1 MSGEMSEGVSVGEDE
16 RFAAGAA
23 RYAAY
28 LSTIEGR
35 LRLDLG
41 WANLKE
47 LADAELLRG
56 VGDEYE
62 GMALDAGGGTGA
74 LALRLAAEGWQVA
87 VLDSSQAM
95 LELAGE
101 NARREGLEARLT
113 LHLCD
118 AAGAAEL
125 FAPASFDL
133 AACHN
138 VLEYVAEPAEVVR
151 ALTACVRPGG
161 LVSLLARNRAGEVLR
176 SAVKARDLDAAR
188 HALTAAEVRESLY
201 GGPARLF
208 DAQALHAL
216 LDERAWEVIAARGIR
231 VVADYLPPEL
241 FVDEEAYAR
250 LLSFETELGAR
261 SEFAAV
267 ARYTQLIARRR

>member
-1 MSGEMSEGVSVGEDE
+1 LVVDE
-16 RFAAGAA
+16 RFADGAA
-23 RYAAY
+23 RYADY
-28 LSTIEGR
+28 LLSVEGR

-56 VGDEYE
+56 VGGEYE
-62 GMALDAGGGTGA
+62 GRALDAGGGTGA
-74 LALRLAAEGWQVA
+74 LAIRLAAEGWQVA
-87 VLDSSQAM
+87 VLDSSRAM
-95 LELAGE
+95 LDLAAGA
-101 NARREGLEARLT
+101 ARREGLDARLSF
-113 LHLCD
+113 HLSD
-118 AAGAAEL
+118 AAGAAGL

-138 VLEYVAEPAEVVR
+138 VLEYVAGPVGVVR

-176 SAVKARDLDAAR
+176 AAVKARDLDAAR
-188 HALTAAEVRESLY
+188 HALAAEEVRESLY

-208 DAQALHAL
+208 DADALGAL
-216 LDERAWEVIAARGIR
+216 LDARAWEVVATRGVR

-241 FVDEEAYAR
+241 SAGEEAYAR
-250 LLSFETELGAR
+250 LLSLETVLAAR
-261 SEFAAV
+261 PEFAAV